1 MKLDQ
6 EDIEAI
12 AEAVYRRIQPKE
24 SESNLNQRLRAAKTT
39 KEKIDIIKDHN
50 RKMADT
56 PKGKE

>member
-12 AEAVYRRIQPKE
+12 AEAVYRRICAKE
-24 SESNLNQRLRAAKTT
+24 NESHLNQKLRAAKST

-50 RKMADT
+50 RKVDRT
-56 PKGKE
+56 KGE